1 MVEVTDAV
9 GTLVECDGKILI
21 LQRKYD
27 NYLGGNWD
35 IPGGRLKPGELHL
48 VAMKR
53 ELREEVGFITRA
65 STLEQ
70 IKIFNWDIKNESIIF
85 RTFRLKVS
93 GFPEVKLNPKEH
105 TDYKWITPKECYAMQ
120 NLINGFY
127 EILEEVYL
135 LNE

>member
-9 GTLVECDGKILI
+9 GALVECDGKILI

-48 VAMKR
+48 IAMKR
-53 ELREEVGFITRA
+53 ELREEVGFITEA
-65 STLEQ
+65 STLEL
-70 IKIFNWDIKNESIIF
+70 IKTFNWNIKNESIIF

-105 TDYKWITPKECYAMQ
+105 LDYKWITPKECYAMQ